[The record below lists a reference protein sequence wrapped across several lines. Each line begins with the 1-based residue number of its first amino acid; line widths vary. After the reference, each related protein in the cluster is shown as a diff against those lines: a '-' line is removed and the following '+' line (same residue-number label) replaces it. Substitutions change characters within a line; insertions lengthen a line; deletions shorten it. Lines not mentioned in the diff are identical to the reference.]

1 MKRYLK
7 LVILYIVIG
16 FLLSTITYAS
26 TETSISNAVTR
37 DEIEENSLE
46 ESVSGEIE
54 TFSDFTYGNYQYT
67 ENSDGTVKI
76 TKYTGNEQT
85 VSIPS
90 SINGKK
96 VTIIGAA
103 AFYSKT
109 SIQTVIIPDTV
120 TDLETGAFMYCR
132 NLTKITLGSSI
143 KTIGDCA
150 FESCSFTEIK
160 IPASVISIDVRAF
173 YDCSELS
180 KIEVDS
186 ANATFCSIDGIL
198 FSKDKTKLCSYPK
211 AKANTTY
218 TIPNTVKEL
227 GNYSFESNKYL
238 QNVTIPNSVTTLGYG
253 VFYKAE
259 ALTSIVLPSSITKME
274 FSCFEMATSLKNV
287 VINTQTSSIPHS
299 CFKGCTNLVSVD
311 ATNCTTNLI
320 NDDAFKECTKLT
332 QVKLPSKLECIR
344 EGAFA
349 DCDSLTTLTI
359 PDSILLIE
367 KDFDLDS
374 EKLTNID
381 MPDGVEMAES
391 GNYIKNVKLTISG
404 TNRYDFVNQVVNLVN
419 KERSSNGLGNV
430 TIDKE
435 LTEAAMERALEI
447 SLYFEHSR
455 PGTGDCFTISSKAMA
470 ENIAGGQS
478 SPENVMNSWMNS
490 TTHKNNILG
499 KNYKSIGIGC
509 FEKDGILYW
518 VQLFGTANGEGSVNT
533 TVQKVTKTKL
543 LYYYYA
549 DTLSSN
555 LSSSKNYKVGETVK
569 VVPYLVNVA
578 WKGARI
584 SLLPTEVSLSSSN
597 TSVMTID
604 KNGNMKGVGAGTVN
618 LIIKLGP
625 ATETINLTFVSETNG
640 GSNNNN
646 NNNNTNQSINYTAVQ
661 VANLIFDYKYY
672 ADKYPDLKAAFGYNE
687 AALKSHYLNS
697 GIKEGRE
704 PSSVFNPSYYLANN
718 SDLKSAFGNNY
729 EAAYNHFISN
739 GYKELRKSSN
749 LYWGEYYKN
758 NNSDLKNM
766 NGYQLIEHY
775 LRFGK
780 NEGRKANEPTSE
792 NSNARPEDIT
802 NSLFNAKLYY
812 DLYQDL
818 RNAFGYNEA
827 ALRSHYINN
836 GIKEGRIASLVF
848 DANYYL
854 STNSDLKKA
863 FGNDYKAAYDHFISY
878 GINEGRR
885 ASLYFDVKYYLNNN
899 SDLKKA
905 YGNTY
910 SAALNHFANIGMKE
924 GRNASS
930 DFKVTV
936 YKANYS
942 DLRKA
947 YGNDMLLYYEHYILY
962 GKNEGR
968 KAK

>member
-7 LVILYIVIG
+7 LVILYIVIV

-76 TKYTGNEQT
+76 TKYTGNEQN

-109 SIQTVIIPDTV
+109 SIQTVIVPNTV
-120 TDLETGAFMYCR
+120 TDLETGAFIYCR
-132 NLTKITLGSSI
+132 NLTRITLGSSV
-143 KTIGDCA
+143 KTIGDCV

-160 IPASVISIDVRAF
+160 IPASVTSIDVRAF
-173 YDCSELS
+173 YDCPALS

-211 AKANTTY
+211 AKTNTTY

-227 GNYSFESNKYL
+227 GSYSFESNKNL
-238 QNVTIPNSVTTLGYG
+238 KNVTIPNSVTTLGYG

-311 ATNCTTNLI
+311 ATNSTANLV

-349 DCDSLTTLTI
+349 NCNSLTTLTI

-381 MPDGVEMAES
+381 MPDGIEKAES

-419 KERSSNGLGNV
+419 KERKSNGLGNV

-447 SLYFEHSR
+447 SLYLEHSR

-478 SPENVMNSWMNS
+478 SPESVMDSWMNS
-490 TTHKNNILG
+490 TTHKSNILG

-509 FEKDGILYW
+509 FEKDGTLYW
-518 VQLFGTANGEGSVNT
+518 VQLFGNSNASG
-533 TVQKVTKTKL
+533 TVATNSQKVTKTKL

-549 DTLSSN
+549 ENLSSN
-555 LSSSKNYKVGETVK
+555 ISSNKRYKVGETIN
-569 VVPYLVNVA
+569 VVPYLINAA
-578 WKGARI
+578 WSGARI
-584 SLLPTEVSLSSSN
+584 SLLPTEVSFSSSD
-597 TSVMTID
+597 TSVMTVD
-604 KNGNMKGVGAGTVN
+604 KNGNMKGLKAGTAN

-625 ATETINLTFVSETNG
+625 GIETIKVNFENEINSNEDTN
-640 GSNNNN
+640 NK
-646 NNNNTNQSINYTAVQ
+646 TYTPEQ
-661 VANLIFDYKYY
+661 IANLVFDYKYY

-687 AALKSHYLNS
+687 AKLKLHWLNS
-697 GIKEGRE
+697 GINEGRTA
-704 PSSVFNPSYYLANN
+704 SSVFDVKYYLANN
-718 SDLKSAFGNNY
+718 SDLQKAFGTNYKSAY
-729 EAAYNHFISN
+729 EHFISN
-739 GYKELRKSSN
+739 GYKELRKSSS

-766 NGYQLIEHY
+766 DAYELMLHY
-775 LRFGK
+775 INFGK
-780 NEGRKANEPTSE
+780 NEGRKANEVSE
-792 NSNARPEDIT
+792 VVNIVKPEDIR

-812 DLYQDL
+812 DLYPDL
-818 RNAFGYNEA
+818 RVAFGYNET
-827 ALRSHYINN
+827 ALKNHWLNSGIN
-836 GIKEGRIASLVF
+836 EGRIASLVF
-848 DANYYL
+848 DAKYYL
-854 STNSDLKKA
+854 ENNSDLKKA
-863 FGNDYKAAYDHFISY
+863 FGNNYKSAYEHFVNN
-878 GINEGRR
+878 GINEGRK

-899 SDLKKA
+899 NDLNKA

-910 SAALNHFANIGMKE
+910 SVALNHFVNIGMKE

-930 DFKVTV
+930 DFKVSI
-936 YKANYS
+936 YKSNYE

-947 YGNDMLLYYEHYILY
+947 FGNDILSYYEHYILY